1 MTKINKLKRIYTLLI
16 AFVLLLELATV
27 GFDQVEA
34 KVYSGKAGKHV
45 TWTYNT
51 KTKTLTFSGKG
62 KMYGSEHWYN
72 DSWGDFDDSVWTR
85 KFGEKAKKIVFK
97 KGVTNVGG
105 SAFIDFYEL
114 KKVELS
120 SSIKIIEEYAFMGCP
135 KLKTIKFPKK
145 LKIISSN
152 AFSFCNISK
161 LKIPNSV
168 KTIGDEAF
176 SGNKISSVVMPK
188 KMTTIPERMFADN
201 DMTTFTVP
209 KNVKVIGEG
218 AFEGCRKLKK
228 INFNNKLEVVKE
240 KAFCNCKKLESI
252 KFNNK
257 LNCIGNSAFE
267 GCASLRKIEL
277 PDSLQMI
284 DDLAFCYCSSLYNV
298 VIPVGVENIGYGMFG
313 GCEKLTHIDMRTNKL
328 IEFVDLFPYPVYNYS
343 IKTLVVPRG
352 VKIIQM
358 DAFQCASL
366 NEVVVSETVEEL
378 QGYVFGNKN
387 TNISKIVIKGKVI
400 AKVNKTSFDNL
411 PSNCIIY
418 VPADCVE
425 KYTTLFR
432 SGGLSEKVA
441 IVPLEE

>member
-1 MTKINKLKRIYTLLI
+1 MLYKKKLSIVLVILLVINLSFFN
-16 AFVLLLELATV
+16 ASVV
-27 GFDQVEA
+27 QA

-72 DSWGDFDDSVWTR
+72 DSWGDYDYSIWTR
-85 KFGEKAKKIVFK
+85 KFGEKAEKIVFK

-105 SAFIDFYEL
+105 HAFLNFTRL
-114 KKVELS
+114 KKIKFS
-120 SSIKIIEEYAFMGCP
+120 STIKVIEEYAFMGCYKLKYVKFP
-135 KLKTIKFPKK
+135 NRLKTIMGCSFTGCSITK
-145 LKIISSN
+145 LT
-152 AFSFCNISK
+152 
-161 LKIPNSV
+161 IPNSV

-209 KNVKVIGEG
+209 NNVKVIGEG

-358 DAFQCASL
+358 GAFQCASL

-400 AKVNKTSFDNL
+400 AKVNKTSFSNL
-411 PSNCIIY
+411 PSDCIIY

-432 SGGLSEKVA
+432 SGGLSEKVS
-441 IVPLEE
+441 IVALEQK

>member
-1 MTKINKLKRIYTLLI
+1 MLYKKKLSIVLVILLVINLI
-16 AFVLLLELATV
+16 FFNASVV
-27 GFDQVEA
+27 QA

-72 DSWGDFDDSVWTR
+72 ESWDDYDDSIWTR

-152 AFSFCNISK
+152 AFSNCNISK
-161 LKIPNSV
+161 LDIPNSV
-168 KTIGDEAF
+168 TAIGDEAF
-176 SGNKISSVVMPK
+176 SGNRVSYLSLPK
-188 KMTTIPERMFADN
+188 KMTTIPEEMFAYN

-209 KNVKVIGEG
+209 KNVKVISKR
-218 AFEGCRKLKK
+218 AFDGCRKLKK
-228 INFNNKLEVVKE
+228 I
-240 KAFCNCKKLESI
+240 

-257 LNCIGNSAFE
+257 LKIIEDNAFF
-267 GCASLRKIEL
+267 GCPKIQTLEL
-277 PDSLQMI
+277 PDSLEKIGNFSFSDCYALENVKLGENVKNIGAWIFCDCYNLKNIEINSKNIKNFSELVYSVLNKELSIQKI
-284 DDLAFCYCSSLYNV
+284 NVPAGVVTIEKFAFRASSLRE
-298 VIPVGVENIGYGMFG
+298 VEI
-313 GCEKLTHIDMRTNKL
+313 
-328 IEFVDLFPYPVYNYS
+328 
-343 IKTLVVPRG
+343 
-352 VKIIQM
+352 
-358 DAFQCASL
+358 
-366 NEVVVSETVEEL
+366 SETVETLERKL
-378 QGYVFGNKN
+378 FGSDKESS
-387 TNISKIVIKGKVI
+387 ISKIVIKSSIITKVD
-400 AKVNKTSFDNL
+400 KTSFDNL
-411 PSNCIIY
+411 PSDCIIY

-441 IVPLEE
+441 ILPLEE